1 MNSSE
6 DSNAFRLR
14 LSLAIAESGK
24 TKAQIAREIGETS
37 QLLNKWLNTDQ
48 KHPPSAYYV
57 VKLAEVLKVNL
68 LWLITGEGSK
78 TSNLLAPVDGS
89 AMVEVPEY
97 NVVFGCGE
105 TPEPTY
111 EEVSGTVP
119 ALYRRDFFE
128 KLGIKASH
136 CKRVRVSGDS
146 MEPLIL
152 DGDCILIDCSKVE
165 KIENG
170 AIYAIAY
177 DHELM
182 VKRLIKEFGRL
193 IIKSENPA
201 YHDVV
206 LEAEAANHV
215 YIIGRVIERSGA
227 L

>member
-1 MNSSE
+1 
-6 DSNAFRLR
+6 
-14 LSLAIAESGK
+14 
-24 TKAQIAREIGETS
+24 
-37 QLLNKWLNTDQ
+37 
-48 KHPPSAYYV
+48 
-57 VKLAEVLKVNL
+57 
-68 LWLITGEGSK
+68 
-78 TSNLLAPVDGS
+78 
-89 AMVEVPEY
+89 MVEVPEY
-97 NVVFGCGE
+97 NVVFGCEE
-105 TPEPTY
+105 TPEPSY

-128 KLGIKASH
+128 KLGTKASH

-152 DGDCILIDCSKVE
+152 DGDCILIDCSKIE

-182 VKRLIKEFGRL
+182 VKRLIKEFGKL

-206 LEAEAANHV
+206 LEAEAANRV

>member
-48 KHPPSAYYV
+48 QRLPSANYV

-68 LWLITGEGSK
+68 LWLITGEGSRK
-78 TSNLLAPVDGS
+78 SNLLSPV
-89 AMVEVPEY
+89 
-97 NVVFGCGE
+97 
-105 TPEPTY
+105 
-111 EEVSGTVP
+111 
-119 ALYRRDFFE
+119 
-128 KLGIKASH
+128 
-136 CKRVRVSGDS
+136 
-146 MEPLIL
+146 
-152 DGDCILIDCSKVE
+152 DGDCILIDCSKIE

-182 VKRLIKEFGRL
+182 VKRLIKEFGKL

-206 LEAEAANHV
+206 LEAEAANRV
-215 YIIGRVIERSGA
+215 YIIGRVIERPGV

>member
-1 MNSSE
+1 M
-6 DSNAFRLR
+6 
-14 LSLAIAESGK
+14 
-24 TKAQIAREIGETS
+24 
-37 QLLNKWLNTDQ
+37 
-48 KHPPSAYYV
+48 
-57 VKLAEVLKVNL
+57 
-68 LWLITGEGSK
+68 
-78 TSNLLAPVDGS
+78 
-89 AMVEVPEY
+89 
-97 NVVFGCGE
+97 
-105 TPEPTY
+105 
-111 EEVSGTVP
+111 SGTVP

-193 IIKSENPA
+193 IIKSVNPA

-206 LEAEAANHV
+206 LEAEAANRV